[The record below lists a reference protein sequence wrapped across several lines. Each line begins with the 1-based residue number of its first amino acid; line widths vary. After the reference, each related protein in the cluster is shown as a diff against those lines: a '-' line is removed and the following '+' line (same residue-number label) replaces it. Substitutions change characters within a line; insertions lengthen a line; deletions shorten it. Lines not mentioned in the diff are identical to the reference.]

1 MATKPLTLPRPW
13 ATLANY
19 DTGPFI
25 GQPMKVN
32 PGVGIAASGH
42 RPGAAFPTPA
52 EYENFQQNQ
61 ITAVWIPWV
70 NAGSFTGAADAHLV
84 ETAATGRSALVGLDL
99 NDAVNET
106 VLNVTGVNTLAPAVL
121 VDSSAGGGSAYQAI
135 VAPGSVAYTT
145 DIGAGPG
152 VGYQV
157 NYTGALVGAAG
168 LQVTGDAA
176 SKCDGVQVTLAG
188 TVAGSG
194 VTVTSASPEPLLNI
208 IGSGV
213 TTGFALETTGTNG
226 LDITPKS
233 LSTGITT
240 RSGSTSGVA
249 LDAILVNTGGS
260 AITTSMPVG
269 ATGGAIAVEANAR
282 GSGTAVDASSINGFA
297 GVFESTGTTTCVTID
312 AAVGIGAIIRSNG
325 SGGSGNFA
333 LQVQGDVTSPIL
345 GVLNIVTQNARP
357 TTGLTGHTTVIDA
370 PSLKLGLC
378 GGNSDN
384 TWRSYWHTSNGYA
397 CAYGS
402 LSNTSTLGGIGVWRV
417 VGTITTSSVGNEL
430 KVASSTVLL
439 RVSMTPRAVTAAATG
454 PTLGVLVEDTTA
466 GSTIY
471 QRVGT
476 GTGDTSGFKMDDNT
490 NIWQNSI
497 VFMIPVVVPAI
508 GTRSYRLSIT
518 TSSVTEI
525 RVRDVT
531 MDFVGTVD

>member
-84 ETAATGRSALVGLDL
+84 ETAATGRSQLQGLTLD
-99 NDAVNET
+99 DAVNET
-106 VLNVTGVNTLAPAVL
+106 VLNVTGVNTVAPAVL
-121 VDSSAGGGSAYQAI
+121 VTAGTGPAIQAIIDPDSFAFTSTVGAGTGSVFSAFLDNTLAGGAGLDVTDNAGANGDGVRVVRTGNGVGIRVTTAGSDTII
-135 VAPGSVAYTT
+135 VSGGTITASPAAGGNGMEILGGS
-145 DIGAGPG
+145 GPG
-152 VGYQV
+152 VGAIRASNPITNV
-157 NYTGALVGAAG
+157 SGTVISAETSTNANSTGRGLVGEAHNNAIGIEGIADDNNAG
-168 LQVTGDAA
+168 L
-176 SKCDGVQVTLAG
+176 
-188 TVAGSG
+188 
-194 VTVTSASPEPLLNI
+194 
-208 IGSGV
+208 
-213 TTGFALETTGTNG
+213 F
-226 LDITPKS
+226 
-233 LSTGITT
+233 
-240 RSGSTSGVA
+240 R
-249 LDAILVNTGGS
+249 
-260 AITTSMPVG
+260 
-269 ATGGAIAVEANAR
+269 
-282 GSGTAVDASSINGFA
+282 
-297 GVFESTGTTTCVTID
+297 STGTATAMVVT
-312 AAVGIGAIIRSNG
+312 AAGGIGVDIQSNG
-325 SGGSGNFA
+325 SGLAGNFA
-333 LQVQGDVTSPIL
+333 LQVRGDTTSPVVGTIS
-345 GVLNIVTQNARP
+345 IVDQNARP
-357 TTGLTGHTTVIDA
+357 TTGLSGHLTSITSA
-370 PSLKLGLC
+370 SLKLGLC

-384 TWRSYWHTSNGYA
+384 TWRSYWHSLNGYA
-397 CAYGS
+397 CAYD
-402 LSNTSTLGGIGVWRV
+402 LLPNTTTVGGIGVWKF
-417 VGTITTSSVGNEL
+417 VGTITTSSVGNQI

-454 PTLGVLVEDTTA
+454 PTLGVLVEDTTS
-466 GSTIY
+466 GIPPYPVIY
-471 QRVGT
+471 QRVGA

-497 VFMIPVVVPAI
+497 AFMIPVVVPAI